1 MTENV
6 VKPHSPFGGAFDHLW
21 NTQKDELG
29 YQYTKDSALMTPE
42 EKAAE
47 FRRLLEWLKMTPEQK
62 RSELEVRK
70 AELPTQENQR
80 NAEPVKSQIPGV
92 SPELYTA
99 PNPKVEADSPAEVC
113 VPGGQEDLVTAAR
126 PSDEQQ
132 AVGHTEMDD
141 ASSIPQGEG
150 VVLIPPEPA
159 VIPEVAEPK
168 RIRITE
174 LVKEAYKGWRKGMRI
189 IFDAGTDSGKTYF
202 ILNVLLPWAYE
213 KGWKILYLCNRIP
226 LRDQIR
232 QEVEKLGRTEEKVGH
247 WDEKLHRFVYE
258 TRSVNKY
265 ENMIWVES
273 YQWLETFYEGNRK
286 GALDYL
292 STFRYIAADE
302 FHYQL
307 TNPAFNEETDT
318 SYTLLEALVKRR
330 PVIYMSATARAFF
343 DHWRECGDVAQ
354 ENYYHIPADYSYVK
368 KVMFYWNDT
377 EEAEI
382 IRREARH
389 GKVLVFVDSLTHM
402 QKLKKE
408 LQDEFG
414 DEIATACSPYRPEA
428 RDCDG
433 LEAVLQNEKLL
444 KRISIVTTVF
454 YNGVNIKD
462 PELKCIVSRLWDPIV
477 NAQILGRK
485 RPVSKD
491 DTCIVYFKGYS
502 HDRIMEERKRIR
514 ERQLI
519 PASKWK
525 ERKKKPKIWKAYLH
539 QQGIV
544 KMLDKYSRTVRRDE
558 FGDGWIWKRRAE
570 LLYMVQ
576 MKALDLMMEKGY
588 QWGMLQEVS
597 ESLIAKIEPLRFKEL
612 EDYIEDHLEEKIPW
626 EVMRKEI
633 VEKGCII
640 NPNDRHKDKGIPTL
654 KIINRSLQV
663 YNAVIE
669 SNQEW
674 ISATERTR
682 FWMLHRLQ
690 Q

>member
-6 VKPHSPFGGAFDHLW
+6 VNSHSPFGGSFDHLW
-21 NTQKDELG
+21 NIQKDELG
-29 YQYTKDSALMTPE
+29 YQYAKDPALMTPE

-47 FRRLLEWLKMTPEQK
+47 FRRLLEWLKLTPEQK
-62 RSELEVRK
+62 RSEVDVRK
-70 AELPTQENQR
+70 VELSTQENQR
-80 NAEPVKSQIPGV
+80 NVEPVKSQIPDALPVPTPKAESDSLSKAYV
-92 SPELYTA
+92 SDRQ
-99 PNPKVEADSPAEVC
+99 K
-113 VPGGQEDLVTAAR
+113 DLVTVAQL
-126 PSDEQQ
+126 SDDQQ
-132 AVGHTEMDD
+132 VAGHTEMDD
-141 ASSIPQGEG
+141 SSSIPQGEG
-150 VVLIPPEPA
+150 VVLIPQEPA

-168 RIRITE
+168 RVRITE
-174 LVKEAYKGWRKGMRI
+174 LVKEDYKSWRKGMRI

-232 QEVEKLGRTEEKVGH
+232 QEVEKLGRTEEKVSH

-265 ENMIWVES
+265 ENTIWVES
-273 YQWLETFYEGNRK
+273 YQWLEIFYKSNRK

-307 TNPAFNEETDT
+307 TDPAFNEETDT

-354 ENYYHIPADYSYVK
+354 ENYYYIPADYSYVK

-382 IRREARH
+382 IRREARR
-389 GKVLVFVDSLTHM
+389 GKVLVFVDSLAHM

-477 NAQILGRK
+477 SAQILGRK

-597 ESLIAKIEPLRFKEL
+597 ESLIDKIEPLRFKEL
-612 EDYIEDHLEEKIPW
+612 EDYIEEHLEEKYHGKLC
-626 EVMRKEI
+626 ERK
-633 VEKGCII
+633 
-640 NPNDRHKDKGIPTL
+640 
-654 KIINRSLQV
+654 S
-663 YNAVIE
+663 
-669 SNQEW
+669 
-674 ISATERTR
+674 
-682 FWMLHRLQ
+682 
-690 Q
+690 